1 MVRVQDKISLNLQT
15 FLQILKI
22 TFSEKKNENRFPNNF
37 ET

>member
-22 TFSEKKNENRFPNNF
+22 TFSEKKKWKPIPK
-37 ET
+37 